1 MHLFRSV
8 VKIDTYF
15 WYKLTSEKAC
25 DGCRGVYLHPF
36 TGWSADTTMTF
47 PVFRL
52 EYSGNLVAV
61 CCTVFLFHPAI
72 SKLHEIPGQIL
83 MDGRKINV

>member
-1 MHLFRSV
+1 
-8 VKIDTYF
+8 
-15 WYKLTSEKAC
+15 
-25 DGCRGVYLHPF
+25 
-36 TGWSADTTMTF
+36 MTF

-72 SKLHEIPGQIL
+72 SKLHEIPVS
-83 MDGRKINV
+83 DNNA